1 MSESIYKDNISE
13 YMIKL
18 KNLVPELNDTWMG
31 YQNEVFK
38 EGLISLRDKQLIAMA
53 CAHIT
58 GCPYCIRSIK
68 KLAKAEGATV
78 EQIAE
83 GIFIAM
89 RLAMGQPY
97 ASGSIAFENYDL
109 MKDKKDVTEGYFI
122 SKNITPQI
130 QEFHKLSGE
139 THEKFSAF
147 HEMVYADGH
156 LSKKLK
162 KGLMGLACALL
173 AKCPWCIRSCIR
185 DGLKE
190 GVTKE
195 EITEAINVAMVM
207 SAGACW
213 AHAGI
218 SMETADKFGA
228 KDKK

>member
-1 MSESIYKDNISE
+1 MSESIYKDDISQ
-13 YMIKL
+13 YMKKL
-18 KNLVPELNDTWMG
+18 KDLVPELNDSWMG
-31 YQNEVFK
+31 YHNEVFK
-38 EGLISLRDKQLIAMA
+38 EGAISNKDKQLIAMA

-58 GCPYCIRSIK
+58 GCPYCIRARTKSS
-68 KLAKAEGATV
+68 KAQGATD

-83 GIFIAM
+83 AVFIAM

-97 ASGSIAFENYDL
+97 AFGSIAFENYDL
-109 MKDKKDVTEGYFI
+109 MKEKKDVTEGYFI

-130 QEFHKLSGE
+130 QEFHQISGE
-139 THEKFSAF
+139 THEKFAKF
-147 HEMVYADGH
+147 HEIVYEDGH

-173 AKCPWCIRSCIR
+173 AKCPWCIRSCVR
-185 DGLKE
+185 DGIKE

-213 AHAGI
+213 AHSGI
-218 SMETADKFGA
+218 SMETAEKFG
-228 KDKK
+228 KKE